1 MPAMT
6 RRSLFALI
14 ALFALAAPAQAL
26 DIVFP
31 AGSRVGLA
39 PPPGT
44 TPSQSFSGFEDAG
57 NKVAVVIASLP
68 PEAYAELE
76 RTTSADELKKRGL
89 TLEQR
94 EDQGVA
100 AGKGF
105 LVIARQ
111 EADGIKLRKWIFAIA
126 APDLTALVTVQVP
139 DDAAKAYPEL
149 VVRTALASLMVRATV
164 PDEEQLALVP
174 FRISE
179 LAGFRIG
186 GVMAGRAIMLTD
198 APAADTGPDVAP
210 HIIVAIAPGGPAQGG
225 NRDDFARN
233 VFAGIPNLRD
243 WRINTSEPLR
253 VGGQQGHQ
261 IMATG
266 KDNRTGNAVTIV
278 QWLRFGGGAYMHM
291 IGVARTEAWTGAYA
305 RFRAVRDGID
315 TR

>member
-14 ALFALAAPAQAL
+14 ALFALAAPA
-26 DIVFP
+26 
-31 AGSRVGLA
+31 
-39 PPPGT
+39 PGT

-139 DDAAKAYPEL
+139 DDAAK
-149 VVRTALASLMVRATV
+149 
-164 PDEEQLALVP
+164 
-174 FRISE
+174 
-179 LAGFRIG
+179 
-186 GVMAGRAIMLTD
+186 
-198 APAADTGPDVAP
+198 
-210 HIIVAIAPGGPAQGG
+210 
-225 NRDDFARN
+225 
-233 VFAGIPNLRD
+233 
-243 WRINTSEPLR
+243 
-253 VGGQQGHQ
+253 
-261 IMATG
+261 
-266 KDNRTGNAVTIV
+266 
-278 QWLRFGGGAYMHM
+278 
-291 IGVARTEAWTGAYA
+291 
-305 RFRAVRDGID
+305 
-315 TR
+315 